1 MGSLMSNIVFEGN
14 GGFLGLSNDQLMST
28 VYPIVMVVVMVAVF
42 YFLILRP
49 QRKRDK
55 EQKDMMSKLS
65 VGDKVTTI
73 GGLVG
78 VVAQIKDEEVT
89 ISTSV
94 ANTLVVF
101 TKSAIQTVE
110 KRDNGQKKEEPSES
124 KSSLFG
130 KKKKA
135 EEDEA

>member
-1 MGSLMSNIVFEGN
+1 MGSLMSNIVFDGN
-14 GGFLGLSNDQLMST
+14 GFLGLSNDQLMST

-55 EQKDMMSKLS
+55 EQKDMMSKLA

-110 KRDNGQKKEEPSES
+110 KRDNGQKKDTTVEAKTSFFS
-124 KSSLFG
+124 RKNKS
-130 KKKKA
+130 
-135 EEDEA
+135 EDEE